1 MLDSGMA
8 ALTVC
13 PSEGCVLPLTT
24 LHLDLGGRDLTDDLM
39 EILTELGYFFITIGE
54 GWGG

>member
-8 ALTVC
+8 ALTMC

-39 EILTELGYFFITIGE
+39 EILTELGYFFITIGK

>member
-1 MLDSGMA
+1 MA